1 MQNKPTNL
9 QIAITFARNRMN
21 EGMTFDETSAATA
34 QYLYRSID
42 CSAMYAQ
49 TVGLRAAGIVD
60 AEINS
65 QFLDLSLST
74 SDTIVLANPANG
86 ERSKISMKV
95 VIHALQCLARSHS
108 SSTAATV

>member
-1 MQNKPTNL
+1 MKKQTDL
-9 QIAITFARNRMN
+9 QMAITFARARMQD
-21 EGMTFDETSAATA
+21 GMNFDEASAATA
-34 QYLYRSID
+34 RYLFGNTE

-65 QFLDLSLST
+65 QFLDLSMST

-86 ERSKISMKV
+86 ERSMVSMKV

-108 SSTAATV
+108 RSTAATV